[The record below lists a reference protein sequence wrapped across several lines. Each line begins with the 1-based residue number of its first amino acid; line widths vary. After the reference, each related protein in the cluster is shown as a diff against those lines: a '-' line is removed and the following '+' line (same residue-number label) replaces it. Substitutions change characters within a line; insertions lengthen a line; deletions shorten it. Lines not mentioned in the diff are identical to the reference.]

1 MIFICIII
9 KLFVIMDG
17 LYNCI
22 LFFWV
27 LGVWC
32 CLWVFLFYI
41 IFKEN
46 EILKKIG
53 SLWLKMSGWIN
64 VC

>member
-1 MIFICIII
+1 
-9 KLFVIMDG
+9 MDG

-46 EILKKIG
+46 EIKKKIG